1 MIEIG
6 KYNELTIL
14 RHTSVGLY
22 LGDDEGEDVLLP
34 NKYCPEEYEID
45 DKIKVFVYLDYE
57 ERKVATNIIPKI
69 HLHEFALLQV
79 VDVSSVGAFM
89 DWGLEKDLMV
99 PFKEQRAK
107 MEEARWYVVY
117 MDIDDETDRL
127 YATNKIERR
136 LQNHE
141 LAVAVGDEVDLL
153 VYHKSE
159 IGYSVIINGEH
170 KGLVFNSDV
179 FKELNIGEKLKGFI
193 KNIREDNKID
203 VTLQAVGYDN
213 FNDSNVDL
221 IYNTL
226 VENNGEL
233 ALTDKSSPEAIS
245 LQFGI
250 SKKAFK
256 KALGSL
262 YKQRKL
268 SISPKGI
275 KLL

>member
-22 LGDDEGEDVLLP
+22 LGDEEGEDVLLP
-34 NKYCPEEYEID
+34 NKYCPEDYEID

-57 ERKVATNIIPKI
+57 ERKDATNIIPKI

-79 VDVSSVGAFM
+79 ADVSAVGAFM

-107 MEEARWYVVY
+107 MEESRWYVVY

-141 LAVAVGDEVDLL
+141 LSVEVGDKVDLL
-153 VYHKSE
+153 VYHRSE

-170 KGLVFNSDV
+170 KGLVFESDV

-193 KNIREDNKID
+193 KNIRDDNKID
-203 VTLQAVGYDN
+203 VTLQAIGYDN

-226 VENNGEL
+226 VENNGAI

-262 YKQRKL
+262 YKQRKVT
-268 SISPKGI
+268 ISKTGI
-275 KLL
+275 KLV

>member
-22 LGDDEGEDVLLP
+22 LGDEEGEDVLLP
-34 NKYCPEEYEID
+34 NKYCPEDYEID

-79 VDVSSVGAFM
+79 ADVSAVGAFM

-107 MEEARWYVVY
+107 MEESRWYVVY

-141 LAVAVGDEVDLL
+141 LSVEVGDKVDLL
-153 VYHKSE
+153 VYHRSE

-170 KGLVFNSDV
+170 KGLVFESDV

-193 KNIREDNKID
+193 KNIRDDNKID
-203 VTLQAVGYDN
+203 VTLQAIGYDN

-226 VENNGEL
+226 VENNGAI

-262 YKQRKL
+262 YKQRKVT
-268 SISPKGI
+268 ISKTGI
-275 KLL
+275 KLV